1 MKAALFKVNS
11 HKVCS
16 KYELENKIAYF
27 VFITQMHIYIYIR
40 AMTLILTVRRN
51 SPCRILPVS
60 S

>member
-27 VFITQMHIYIYIR
+27 VFITQMHIYI
-40 AMTLILTVRRN
+40 
-51 SPCRILPVS
+51 
-60 S
+60 